1 MVSPVPEL
9 RVRHRRRWGSKNLV
23 KVTTMS
29 GTLYVIR
36 EMICMGNV
44 SEVLALRI
52 VKQAGL
58 EPPFGPRAKM
68 ALVGRLV
75 SIDGEPTYP

>member
-1 MVSPVPEL
+1 MVSPVSEL
-9 RVRHRRRWGSKNLV
+9 RVRHRRRWGSKILV

-44 SEVLALRI
+44 SEVLVLRI
-52 VKQAGL
+52 VNKAGL
-58 EPPFGPRAKM
+58 ESPFGPRAKM

>member
-1 MVSPVPEL
+1 VVLPVSEL
-9 RVRHRRRWGSKNLV
+9 RVRHWQRWGSKILV
-23 KVTTMS
+23 KVTTLS

-44 SEVLALRI
+44 SEVLVLRI

-58 EPPFGPRAKM
+58 ESPFGPRAKM